1 MRRFAVPFVVLVL
14 AACASGG
21 STAGERPSGIMQPD
35 IEVKIA
41 GNVFFG
47 GTAEAPI
54 TFDVFIRNRAAETL
68 NLREI
73 EITAPNMST
82 YSVRPARRNFNET
95 IQANE
100 EKKYTLFSTVQ
111 TLVANPREPL
121 SLRTYVTFETDGLR
135 WREMVVDQ

>member
-21 STAGERPSGIMQPD
+21 ATGDRPSAIAQPD

-47 GTAEAPI
+47 STAEAPV
-54 TFDVFIRNRAAETL
+54 TFEVFILNRAAQTL
-68 NLREI
+68 NVREI
-73 EITAPNMST
+73 EITALNMTT
-82 YSVRPARRNFNET
+82 YTIRPVRRNVNET
-95 IQANE
+95 IQAGE
-100 EKKYTLFSTVQ
+100 EKKYTLFTTVR
-111 TLVANPREPL
+111 TAVSDPREPL
-121 SLRTYVTFETDGLR
+121 SLRTYVTFETDGVR

>member
-1 MRRFAVPFVVLVL
+1 MRRFAVPFVVLLL

-21 STAGERPSGIMQPD
+21 GATGERPSGIAQPD
-35 IEVKIA
+35 IEVQIV

-54 TFDVFIRNRAAETL
+54 TFEVFIRNRAAETL

-73 EITAPNMST
+73 EISAPNMTT
-82 YSVRPARRNFNET
+82 YAVRPIRRNFNET

-100 EKKYTLFSTVQ
+100 EKKYTLFTSVRTAVE
-111 TLVANPREPL
+111 NPREPL
-121 SLRTYVTFETDGLR
+121 SLRTYVTFESNGER

>member
-1 MRRFAVPFVVLVL
+1 MRRFAVPFVVLFL

-21 STAGERPSGIMQPD
+21 RAGERPSGIAQPD
-35 IEVKIA
+35 IEVQIV

-47 GTAEAPI
+47 STAEAPI
-54 TFDVFIRNRAAETL
+54 TFEVWIRNRAAETL

-73 EITAPNMST
+73 EISSPNMTT
-82 YSVRPARRNFNET
+82 YAVRPIRRNFNET

-100 EKKYTLFSTVQ
+100 EKKYTLFTSVRTA
-111 TLVANPREPL
+111 VANPREPL
-121 SLRTYVTFETDGLR
+121 SLRTYVTFESNGMR